1 MTFVFSFIPTSTPGY
16 VVSSGRSVAWSDIPD
31 DLEARITEAHG
42 RGESLEAVSVAPDG
56 DWFLRTNMRACCK
69 AGPTSRIQG
78 FIQHCAENGAPLALA
93 DVQTFTFGPNP
104 DACVVTVSRQGGGAA
119 ICAYRAEAI
128 PLSLALH
135 LQAALKTTGTQSVT
149 IGREDSWVFV
159 GTDGSVDWSGVPD
172 SMVTTMKSRA
182 RIPIRVSS
190 ACRGRKSELTAQN
203 IQSVFLSLA
212 DSDHWVISYADGTVF
227 HSLPTQW
234 DSPVDDKAR
243 ICSQA
248 QQTNYAMLMRN
259 QEAQMSY
266 MNQAAQMS
274 YRNQMNATR
283 HAAMMS
289 AASAQAAAAK
299 LGAETVASAIW

>member
-1 MTFVFSFIPTSTPGY
+1 MTFVFSFCPTSTPGY
-16 VVSSGRSVAWSDIPD
+16 VVSSGRSVAWYVGHIQFSEPRHDI
-31 DLEARITEAHG
+31 ATG
-42 RGESLEAVSVAPDG
+42 
-56 DWFLRTNMRACCK
+56 CK

-104 DACVVTVSRQGGGAA
+104 DACVVTVSRQGGGAT

-135 LQAALKTTGTQSVT
+135 LQAALKTTGAQSVT

-159 GTDGSVDWSGVPD
+159 GTDGSVDWLGVPD

-182 RIPIRVSS
+182 RIPIR
-190 ACRGRKSELTAQN
+190 
-203 IQSVFLSLA
+203 SVFLSLA

-243 ICSQA
+243 ICSQV